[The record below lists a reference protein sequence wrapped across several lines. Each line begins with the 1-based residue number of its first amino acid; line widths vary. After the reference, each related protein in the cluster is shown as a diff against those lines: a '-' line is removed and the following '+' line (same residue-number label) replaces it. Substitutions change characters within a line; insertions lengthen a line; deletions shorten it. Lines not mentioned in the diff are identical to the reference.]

1 MASAVTVFN
10 PDLVWPSLVISGF
23 PHTDVFTASIT
34 DKFPMAGHPDLHVAD
49 FPVPTVTMV
58 TGTAGVASIPVVLVA
73 AGLSVV
79 PVSVAIP
86 VIMVAAN
93 PDPHPVVVVV
103 VVMILNDGP
112 GDDTGEESTEG
123 GQGLVTR
130 LGVA

>member
-1 MASAVTVFN
+1 M
-10 PDLVWPSLVISGF
+10 
-23 PHTDVFTASIT
+23 
-34 DKFPMAGHPDLHVAD
+34 
-49 FPVPTVTMV
+49 
-58 TGTAGVASIPVVLVA
+58 LVA